1 MISLADLP
9 NISETTESRAILHT
23 VKPFWKRFFSL
34 LRILTFVFIPICAAS
49 DSGGMEFTMSI
60 TIDFTPAD
68 IQLIQQQATAGN
80 VSIEQ
85 FSREA
90 ILKAARNA
98 EYVAKLKKS
107 EEQINQGNV
116 VKFSDEEWESFINA

>member
-1 MISLADLP
+1 MP
-9 NISETTESRAILHT
+9 
-23 VKPFWKRFFSL
+23 
-34 LRILTFVFIPICAAS
+34 
-49 DSGGMEFTMSI
+49 I
-60 TIDFTPAD
+60 TIDFSPAD
-68 IQLIQQQATAGN
+68 IQLIQQATAGN

-98 EYVAKLKKS
+98 EYIAKLRKS

-116 VKFSDEEWESFINA
+116 VKFSDEEWERFINA

>member
-1 MISLADLP
+1 MWTGRVPWS
-9 NISETTESRAILHT
+9 
-23 VKPFWKRFFSL
+23 
-34 LRILTFVFIPICAAS
+34 TFVKIHVTKVWEGVAA
-49 DSGGMEFTMSI
+49 MSI

-98 EYVAKLKKS
+98 EYIAKLRKS

-116 VKFSDEEWESFINA
+116 VKFSDEEWERFINA

>member
-1 MISLADLP
+1 
-9 NISETTESRAILHT
+9 
-23 VKPFWKRFFSL
+23 
-34 LRILTFVFIPICAAS
+34 
-49 DSGGMEFTMSI
+49 MSI

-90 ILKAARNA
+90 IRKAARNA
-98 EYVAKLKKS
+98 EYIAKLRKS

-116 VKFSDEEWESFINA
+116 VKFSDEEWERFINA